1 MRYLFPPP
9 SPPALAVVARDELF
23 PVRRVYC
30 VGRNYAD
37 HIVEMGG
44 DPDREPPFFFQK
56 NPDDLWTE
64 ARVPYPPATANMHHE
79 AELAIALSKG
89 GEDIAEADAL
99 ACVWG
104 AAPAIDLTRRDVQDE
119 AKAMRRPW
127 TAAKAFRASAP
138 IGPLVKVEDPA
149 SLARGAIRLSVNGEL
164 RQNGDLGQMVWKIPE
179 MIAALSRLF
188 TLAPGDVI
196 LTGTPAGVGA
206 VGRGDRI
213 ACSVEGVGA
222 FEVEI
227 A

>member
-1 MRYLFPPP
+1 M
-9 SPPALAVVARDELF
+9 STVIAPPAPVLLPVLGTSDRF

-64 ARVPYPPATANMHHE
+64 ARVPYPPATANLHHE
-79 AELAIALSKG
+79 AELAIALGKG
-89 GEDIAEADAL
+89 GEDIAEEDAL
-99 ACVWG
+99 GCVWG

-138 IGPLVKVEDPA
+138 IGPLRPVEDA
-149 SLARGAIRLSVNGEL
+149 AELARGAIRLSVNGEL

-206 VGRGDRI
+206 VGPGDRI
-213 ACSVEGVGA
+213 NCEVEGAGA

-227 A
+227 V